1 MHRSRTLP
9 AVLISCVVVLA
20 GCSHKPAATSTAT
33 ASSSAASSSAASS
46 SASPSASS
54 SAASPTDSPTRSPG
68 SNATPLPR
76 SQIRA
81 AVLHTALLGRSSAT
95 TAEQKAVVQ
104 AWMGYWQ
111 AVTNAYY
118 YQRAPRD
125 LTRFADGPALESVQ
139 AHLKALKAGRNR
151 GVGWARDNVTK
162 VQVTGSRAT
171 LRDCTENYTFNVD
184 EEGSS
189 LTRPVPW
196 YDLTGTLEKRA
207 GRWVVT
213 DYTSK
218 NLVRSCLR

>member
-1 MHRSRTLP
+1 MHRSRILP
-9 AVLISCVVVLA
+9 AVLVSFVVVLA
-20 GCSHKPAATSTAT
+20 GCSDKPAATSTAT
-33 ASSSAASSSAASS
+33 ATPSATS
-46 SASPSASS
+46 SASS

-68 SNATPLPR
+68 SSATPLPR

-81 AVLHTALLGRSSAT
+81 AVLHIALLGRSPAT
-95 TAEQKAVVQ
+95 TAEEKAVVA

-111 AVTNAYY
+111 AVTNTYY

-125 LTRFADGPALESVQ
+125 LTRFAHGPALESVQ

-151 GVGWARDNVTK
+151 GVGWARDNVTR

-171 LRDCTENYTFNVD
+171 VRDCTENYTFNVD